1 MSSIH
6 PDICDR
12 LLSYLDGRLDENQRR
27 HVQVHLESCESCSEE
42 LAAMRA
48 ITRALRQTGLDEL
61 TATADVERYGCPGAD
76 ALTLYETQEA
86 SHPKAEGE
94 WIARHLETCLRC
106 QHEIDMIRLMA
117 LQLSEP
123 SGIVTPQD
131 LSAQV
136 EERLMARVRQ
146 GIDADHRTA
155 VQSRFPSLSPSCL
168 WRTALGIAFAAGIAA
183 WGIIQFERGPVLV
196 VQRSSDQGV
205 RTVQLP
211 PSSPAP
217 QEQPPSSSSSVV
229 PKVEAPAMPSLQPNL
244 PPLIPAKQGEVLKLL
259 ILPTP
264 IRQEL
269 RSAVAAGLRDRFETV
284 QPPDREFPPEPSVD
298 DLTAN
303 RRLGRLFGVRYILEI
318 DVKKQPSGYLV
329 MLRAADT
336 ETGGVVAKRGE
347 QTLEEG
353 ALTAVAGRL
362 ARELQQELLARP

>member
-1 MSSIH
+1 MSSTH
-6 PDICDR
+6 PDICDQ
-12 LLSYLDGRLDENQRR
+12 LPSYLEGRLDENLRR
-27 HVQVHLESCESCSEE
+27 QVQEHLERCGSCSEE

-48 ITRALRQTGLDEL
+48 IAHALWQAGRDDLA
-61 TATADVERYGCPGAD
+61 ATAEVERYGCPGVEELSLHEA
-76 ALTLYETQEA
+76 QEA
-86 SHPKAEGE
+86 SHLTAEDE
-94 WIARHLETCLRC
+94 WIARHLEVCPRC
-106 QHEIDMIRLMA
+106 QHEIDLIRLMT

-123 SGIVTPQD
+123 SGTVTPQD
-131 LSAQV
+131 LSARV

-146 GIDADHRTA
+146 GIGADYETA
-155 VQSRFPSLSPSCL
+155 VQSRFPSLSPSFL
-168 WRTALGIAFAAGIAA
+168 WRAALGVAFAAGLVV

-196 VQRSSDQGV
+196 AKRSSDQDV
-205 RTVQLP
+205 RAVQPP

-217 QEQPPSSSSSVV
+217 REQPPPSSPSVV
-229 PKVEAPAMPSLQPNL
+229 PRVEAPAMPSLQPNL

-259 ILPTP
+259 ILPMP
-264 IRQEL
+264 IRPEL
-269 RSAVAAGLRDRFETV
+269 RSAVAAELRDRFETV
-284 QPPDREFPPEPSVD
+284 QPSDREFPPEPSVD

-353 ALTAVAGRL
+353 TLTAVAGRL
-362 ARELQQELLARP
+362 AQELQQELLARP